1 MIEAL
6 LLTLTNL
13 FDIAR
18 IIIILIVFQ
27 RVFVGFPSKFEEK
40 DKQIQELHK
49 RIKQLENPDEAKDL
63 PVFRDEPDWLR

>member
-27 RVFVGFPSKFEEK
+27 RVFVGFPAKFEEK
-40 DKQIQELHK
+40 DKQIKALHK
-49 RIKQLENPDEAKDL
+49 RVNELENPDEEKSS